1 MSSAN
6 QNLSANKM
14 VNAGSID
21 HLHFTLVVATW
32 NREVTLALETG
43 CVDTLLANGARRKN
57 ITVVYVP
64 GSWELISGATQALRY
79 SDTHAVICIGAVVR
93 GDTPHFD
100 YICQGVTVG
109 LAQLCATQAVPVIF
123 GVLTVDNLQQALD
136 RCGGIHGNKGDEAA
150 ATAIQMALLKTEFSD
165 SEAH

>member
-21 HLHFTLVVATW
+21 HLHFTLVVASW

-57 ITVVYVP
+57 IRVVYVP
-64 GSWELISGATQALRY
+64 GSWELISGATQALRF
-79 SDTHAVICIGAVVR
+79 SETHAVICIGAVVR

-109 LAQLCATQAVPVIF
+109 LAQLCASQPIPVIY
-123 GVLTVDNLQQALD
+123 GVLTVDTMQQALD

-150 ATAIQMALLKTEFSD
+150 ATAIQMALLEKGFSEE
-165 SEAH
+165 S

>member
-43 CVDTLLANGARRKN
+43 CVDTLLTNGARREN
-57 ITVVYVP
+57 IRVVHVP
-64 GSWELISGATQALRY
+64 GSWELISGATQALRF
-79 SDTHAVICIGAVVR
+79 SETHAVICIGAVVR

-109 LAQLCATQAVPVIF
+109 LAQLCAIQPVPVIY
-123 GVLTVDNLQQALD
+123 GVLTVDNMQQALD

-150 ATAIQMALLKTEFSD
+150 STAIQMALLEKGFS
-165 SEAH
+165 E